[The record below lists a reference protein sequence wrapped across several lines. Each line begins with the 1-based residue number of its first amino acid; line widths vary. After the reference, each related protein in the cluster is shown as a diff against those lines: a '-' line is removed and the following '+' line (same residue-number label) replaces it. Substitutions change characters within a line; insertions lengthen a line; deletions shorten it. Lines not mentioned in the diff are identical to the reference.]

1 MNIYSNQTAQNEPQC
16 CIDYCRTSFNV
27 SGQELVNNYKCDRQ
41 PFSTSDL
48 WRIRRKK
55 KEVSIRTT
63 IY

>member
-1 MNIYSNQTAQNEPQC
+1 MNINNKQTAQNEPQC
-16 CIDYCRTSFNV
+16 CIDYCRTIINM
-27 SGQELVNNYKCDRQ
+27 SGQEVVNNYKCDQQ

-55 KEVSIRTT
+55 KEVSIRTS